1 MQVLTLSTLPIYL
14 PYDKAP
20 VPFGDIVPV
29 TVTAAA
35 PGVVTVGDVGYV
47 PANGDLVAFSFL
59 AGGALPGGLS
69 MGAIGQYGP
78 SPTVPNT
85 AGLAQFGYYVVNA
98 SAQTFQVSATKGG
111 SAITTSSTGTNVVI
125 HLLSGQVDGVTLPFK
140 PGNSVV
146 AENNTGGSLTI
157 STAPDSNVAA
167 PGQGY
172 NPPSGPGSFTVI
184 ATIPAGGA
192 QVVTI
197 NNDWIKA
204 SGTIILQQ
212 N

>member
-14 PYDKAP
+14 PYDVAP
-20 VPFGDIVPV
+20 VPFGDVVPV

-35 PGVVTVGDVGYV
+35 PGVVTLLDAGYV
-47 PANGDLVAFSFL
+47 PANGDVVAFSFL

-69 MGAIGQYGP
+69 MGAIGQYAA
-78 SPTVPNT
+78 TNT
-85 AGLAQFGYYVVNA
+85 AGLAQFGYFVVNA
-98 SAQTFQVSATKGG
+98 TATTFQVSATKGG
-111 SAITTSSTGTNVVI
+111 AGITTSSTGTNVVV
-125 HLLSGQVDGVTLPFK
+125 HLLSGKVDGVTLPFK

-146 AENNTGGSLTI
+146 AENNTAGSLTI
-157 STAPDSNVAA
+157 STAADANVAA

-184 ATIPAGGA
+184 ATIPAGAA
-192 QVVTI
+192 QVVQI

>member
-14 PYDKAP
+14 PYDVAP
-20 VPFGDIVPV
+20 VPFGDAVPV

-35 PGVVTVGDVGYV
+35 PGVVTVVDAGYV
-47 PANGDLVAFSFL
+47 PKNGDLVAFSYL
-59 AGGALPGGLS
+59 AGGSLPGGLS
-69 MGAIGQYGP
+69 MGTIGQYG
-78 SPTVPNT
+78 SSSTVPNT
-85 AGLAQFGYYVVNA
+85 AGLAQFGYYVVSA
-98 SAQTFQVSATKGG
+98 SGETFSVSATKGG
-111 SAITTSSTGTNVVI
+111 SAITTSSAGASVVI

-140 PGNSVV
+140 PTNSVI

-157 STAPDSNVAA
+157 STAPDSGQAA

-172 NPPSGPGSFTVI
+172 NPPAGPGSFTVI